1 MSQVHYSLPIALGLQ
16 VPITDMVRNV
26 IRDIRTNFN
35 AVINTQRTYQLVINK
50 ETGESVDF
58 TFKIKKNPL
67 DEIVGDNPLR
77 NITDMEAYRKRP
89 LITATT
95 FLHGRPMAITLQQ
108 EDFDKPLEE
117 TLQDPMV
124 DNVAAMFRDH
134 IVGGM
139 AASFYHHGL
148 RDRISLWNHES
159 NFEAIRN
166 QFNGMIDVMWDE
178 NGYAIDVL
186 APDHSNDDK
195 LRVVKRNIS
204 FNALLQHQDPNN
216 KNVDVCQRYLDL
228 GIISLIAL
236 GLTERG
242 FTWTLN

>member
-1 MSQVHYSLPIALGLQ
+1 MSQAQYSLPIALGLQ

-26 IRDIRTNFN
+26 IRDILANFD

-58 TFKIKKNPL
+58 SFKIKKNPL
-67 DEIVGDNPLR
+67 DEIAGNNPLR
-77 NITDMEAYRKRP
+77 GITNMEAYHKRP
-89 LITATT
+89 LVTATT
-95 FLHGRPMAITLQQ
+95 VLHGRPIAITLQQ
-108 EDFDKPLEE
+108 EDLDNPLEE
-117 TLQDPMV
+117 TLQNPMV
-124 DNVAAMFRDH
+124 DNVSAMFRDH
-134 IVGGM
+134 IMGGM

-159 NFEAIRN
+159 NFEAIRDH
-166 QFNGMIDVMWDE
+166 FNGMIDVMWDE
-178 NGYAIDVL
+178 NGYAVDVL
-186 APDHSNDDK
+186 VPDHSNDDQ
-195 LRVVKRNIS
+195 LHVVKRNIS

-216 KNVDVCQRYLDL
+216 KNVDICQRYLDL

-236 GLTERG
+236 GLTEQG